1 MQNKFT
7 LKTGM
12 LLIALLSCFFVS
24 AQTTLTKSEKKAL
37 KKELKTFKK
46 DLNTYSENKAKQ
58 EATIQSLNHTID
70 SLNEAL
76 AAMAFSKDS
85 LISALTDA
93 GNEIQKLTD
102 AQVECGKVPSTGVV
116 YAVQV
121 GNYKKLDLKAF
132 FNGNK
137 AMRTENFTGGNA
149 YMVGNFTT
157 VEEALEFAR
166 NMKKLGILDAF
177 VTKYDNGE
185 RVIDF
190 DATSGNR

>member
-12 LLIALLSCFFVS
+12 LLIALLSGFFVS

-58 EATIQSLNHTID
+58 EATIQSLNHTVD

-102 AQVECGKVPSTGVV
+102 AQVECGKVPSSGVV